1 MSKRMF
7 ERRTWRTQRVAG
19 TGSLRGKSVSP
30 AVKRPG
36 LTVARSSATAPPVHR
51 AVCGQATPT
60 CGHPPRRGAAH
71 GGLAARGAKIAACQ
85 SCTLPMPAFARL
97 STLLPGIPRRQLLL
111 GALAGLVL
119 AAPAW
124 AQDRPAPPSQ
134 NPGPAIAIG
143 GALRLD
149 NTAVWQRIVQEA
161 GGPGSR
167 FGVLATAAANPASS
181 AERIVQALQA
191 AGAQAEV
198 IPVAPR
204 LPGSDWQQLRDDPAL
219 AQRVA
224 AMNGVFFSGGAQE
237 LIVDTLRPQGR
248 ETALLQAIRTMHS
261 RGGVVAGTSAGAA
274 IMSEWMFRDAQ
285 DPLRVLKGHMRQ
297 GQEIDLG
304 LGFAGPALFV
314 DQHFLRR
321 GRIGR
326 LLPVMVAKGYRW
338 GLGVEE
344 DSAAILRGER
354 IEVIGARGA
363 LLVDLRTATPAPR
376 DGAFGLQ
383 GAALSFLD
391 RGDKFDLATG
401 QLQPAADKLAGRI
414 DPNGPGFKPYFAHAG
429 FHPDLLGDNA
439 IVHAMTRLV
448 DSPDREVRGLV
459 FNGRA
464 LAGADVQDEQPTL
477 GFEFRLYKGADTLAW
492 FTSAR
497 GAEDYSVWR
506 LRLDVSPVRMAQP
519 LYRPWSVEAAR

>member
-1 MSKRMF
+1 MP
-7 ERRTWRTQRVAG
+7 
-19 TGSLRGKSVSP
+19 L
-30 AVKRPG
+30 
-36 LTVARSSATAPPVHR
+36 H
-51 AVCGQATPT
+51 
-60 CGHPPRRGAAH
+60 PRRRLLLAL
-71 GGLAARGAKIAACQ
+71 GGLA
-85 SCTLPMPAFARL
+85 L
-97 STLLPGIPRRQLLL
+97 
-111 GALAGLVL
+111 
-119 AAPAW
+119 APAAR
-124 AQDRPAPPSQ
+124 AQTGPAQAGEPPALR
-134 NPGPAIAIG
+134 PGPAIAIG

-149 NTAVWQRIVQEA
+149 NTVVWQRIVHEA
-161 GGPGSR
+161 GGAGSR
-167 FGVLATAAANPASS
+167 IGVLATAAANPAGS
-181 AERIVQALQA
+181 AERIVQALQR

-204 LPGSDWQQLRDDPAL
+204 QAGGDWQQLRDDPAL
-219 AQRVA
+219 ARRVA
-224 AMNGVFFSGGAQE
+224 AMQGVFFSGGAQE

-248 ETALLQAIRTMHS
+248 ETALLQAIRLMQA
-261 RGGVVAGTSAGAA
+261 RGGMVAGTSAGAA

-285 DPLRVLKGHMRQ
+285 DPLRVLKGQMRQ
-297 GQEIDLG
+297 GQEIDHG

-344 DSAAILRGER
+344 DSAAIVRGEQ

-383 GAALSFLD
+383 GAMLSFLD
-391 RGDKFDLATG
+391 RGDRFDLADG
-401 QLQPAADKLAGRI
+401 MLQPAPDKLAGRI
-414 DPNGPGFKPYFAHAG
+414 DPNAAAFKPYHAHAG

-448 DSPDREVRGLV
+448 DSPDREVRGLA

-464 LAGADVQDEQPTL
+464 LAGADPQDEQPAL

-506 LRLDVSPVRMAQP
+506 MRLDVTPVRMAQP
-519 LYRPWSVEAAR
+519 LYRPWTTEPAR

>member
-1 MSKRMF
+1 MPDID
-7 ERRTWRTQRVAG
+7 A
-19 TGSLRGKSVSP
+19 
-30 AVKRPG
+30 
-36 LTVARSSATAPPVHR
+36 
-51 AVCGQATPT
+51 
-60 CGHPPRRGAAH
+60 
-71 GGLAARGAKIAACQ
+71 
-85 SCTLPMPAFARL
+85 LPSR
-97 STLLPGIPRRQLLL
+97 PRRQLLAAL
-111 GALAGLVL
+111 GSLVL
-119 AAPAW
+119 AQAVW
-124 AQDRPAPPSQ
+124 AQAVWAQAAGPQSPEPPRSLGSA
-134 NPGPAIAIG
+134 PGPAIAIG

-149 NTAVWQRIVQEA
+149 HAAVWQRIVQEA

-167 FGVLATAAANPASS
+167 IGVLATASASPASS
-181 AERIVQALQA
+181 AERIVQALQR

-204 LPGSDWQQLRDDPAL
+204 QPGSNWQLLRDDPEL

-224 AMNGVFFSGGAQE
+224 AMQGVFFSGGAQE

-248 ETALLQAIRTMHS
+248 ETALLQAIRRMHA
-261 RGGVVAGTSAGAA
+261 RGGMVAGTSAGAA

-285 DPLRVLKGHMRQ
+285 DALLVLKGRLRE
-297 GQEIDLG
+297 GLEIDKG

-344 DSAAILRGER
+344 DSAAIVRGDS

-363 LLVDLRTATPAPR
+363 LLVDLRTSRPAPR

-383 GAALSFLD
+383 GAVLSFLG
-391 RGDKFDLATG
+391 RGDRFDLRDG
-401 QLQPAADKLAGRI
+401 QLLPAPDKLAGRI
-414 DPNGPGFKPYFAHAG
+414 DPNAAGFKPHHAHAG
-429 FHPDLLGDNA
+429 YHPDLLGDNA
-439 IVHAMTRLV
+439 IVHAMTRLA
-448 DSPDREVRGLV
+448 DSPEREVRGLV

-464 LAGADVQDEQPTL
+464 LAGAPAPAHAEADVKAQDDQPTL

-492 FTSAR
+492 FTSAW
-497 GAEDYSVWR
+497 GGEDYSVWR
-506 LRLDVSPVRMAQP
+506 MRLDVSPVRMAQP
-519 LYRPWSVEAAR
+519 LYRPWAAEPAR

>member
-1 MSKRMF
+1 MPDSDALPCRF
-7 ERRTWRTQRVAG
+7 RRLLLAALASLALALPASAQDMTQNTAQKPARNTARETAQDTAPNSAQNTAPQRG
-19 TGSLRGKSVSP
+19 TG
-30 AVKRPG
+30 PG
-36 LTVARSSATAPPVHR
+36 
-51 AVCGQATPT
+51 ATP
-60 CGHPPRRGAAH
+60 G
-71 GGLAARGAKIAACQ
+71 
-85 SCTLPMPAFARL
+85 
-97 STLLPGIPRRQLLL
+97 PG
-111 GALAGLVL
+111 
-119 AAPAW
+119 
-124 AQDRPAPPSQ
+124 S
-134 NPGPAIAIG
+134 AIAIG

-149 NTAVWQRIVQEA
+149 HAAVWQRIVQEA

-167 FGVLATAAANPASS
+167 IGVLATASASPERTAAG
-181 AERIVQALQA
+181 IVQALQR

-204 LPGSDWQQLRDDPAL
+204 QPGTNWQQLRDDPAL

-224 AMNGVFFSGGAQE
+224 AMQGVFFSGGAQE

-248 ETALLQAIRTMHS
+248 DTALLQAIRQMHA
-261 RGGVVAGTSAGAA
+261 RGGMVAGTSAGAA

-285 DPLRVLKGHMRQ
+285 DALLVLKGRLRE
-297 GQEIDLG
+297 GLEIDKG

-326 LLPVMVAKGYRW
+326 LLPVMVAKGYHW

-344 DSAAILRGER
+344 DSAAIVRGDS

-363 LLVDLRTATPAPR
+363 LLVDLRQARPAPR

-391 RGDKFDLATG
+391 RGDRFNLRDG
-401 QLQPAADKLAGRI
+401 QLLPAADKLAGRI
-414 DPNGPGFKPYFAHAG
+414 DPNAAGFKPYHAHAG

-439 IVHAMTRLV
+439 IVHAMTRLA
-448 DSPDREVRGLV
+448 DSPEREVRGLA

-464 LAGADVQDEQPTL
+464 LAGAITQNTQNTQNFQAIRDEQPTL
-477 GFEFRLYKGADTLAW
+477 GFEFRLYKGPDTLAW

-497 GAEDYSVWR
+497 GGEDYSVWR
-506 LRLDVSPVRMAQP
+506 MQLDVAPVRMAQP
-519 LYRPWSVEAAR
+519 LYRPWAAEPAR